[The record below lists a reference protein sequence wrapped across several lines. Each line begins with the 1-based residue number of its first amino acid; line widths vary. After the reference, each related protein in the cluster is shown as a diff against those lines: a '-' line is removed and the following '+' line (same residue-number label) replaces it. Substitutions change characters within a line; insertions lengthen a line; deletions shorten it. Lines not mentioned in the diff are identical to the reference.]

1 MNYASIYSLRSV
13 VATVTGV
20 LLVYA
25 HPLKC
30 IASRTVLPAL
40 VIQMVKQTVQLFRE
54 RYTEDVTPVQ

>member
-20 LLVYA
+20 LLVHA

-30 IASRTVLPAL
+30 IASRTVHPAL

-54 RYTEDVTPVQ
+54 RYTEDITAVQ